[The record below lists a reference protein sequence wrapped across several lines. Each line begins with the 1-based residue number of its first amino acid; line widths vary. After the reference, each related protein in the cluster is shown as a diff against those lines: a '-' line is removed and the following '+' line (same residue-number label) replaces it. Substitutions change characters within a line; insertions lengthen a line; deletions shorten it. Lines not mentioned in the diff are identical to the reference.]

1 MEDLRLDLMDVENR
15 AEWRRRTRV
24 ADPSPEGFNPAWRRD
39 YRLLSSSNSIKSV
52 KFLQLL
58 SFLSCCSSHTV
69 LFAFARSVVTAISR
83 LDLKS
88 HQLQQRESQ
97 HQSTLYSAFFCTLLT
112 YLLHHS
118 ELSSSSSD
126 LQHPL
131 ICSFYGLQ
139 VSWIF
144 VMSTCTLTI
153 FTPW

>member
-83 LDLKS
+83 LHLKS

-112 YLLHHS
+112 YFIT
-118 ELSSSSSD
+118 
-126 LQHPL
+126 Q
-131 ICSFYGLQ
+131 SFPPQVLTSNTLWSVRFLVFQ